1 VARNEKLE
9 ARIRS
14 ALEGVTNMAEMKMFR
29 GMALMVN
36 DKLCISAGD
45 EELMFRF
52 DPLLHDEL
60 RKQQG
65 CREMLR
71 NGKAIKGYLYVHES
85 VLKTKKDLDRWVT
98 LSLDYNK
105 SIKAAGRKKANP

>member
-9 ARIRS
+9 AQIRT
-14 ALEGVTNMAEMKMFR
+14 ALAGVAKVEEKYMFR
-29 GMALMVN
+29 GTAFIVN

-52 DPLLHDEL
+52 DPSLHESL
-60 RKQQG
+60 AKQEG

-85 VLKTKKDLDRWVT
+85 VLKTKDDWDRMVK
-98 LSLDYNK
+98 LALDYNK
-105 SIKAAGRKKANP
+105 RIKAAGKKKSTP

>member
-29 GMALMVN
+29 GMAFMVN
-36 DKLCISAGD
+36 KKLCISAGD

-52 DPLLHDEL
+52 DPSLHDSL
-60 RKQQG
+60 IKQGG

-71 NGKAIKGYLYVHES
+71 NGKAIKGYLYIHES
-85 VLKTKKDLDRWVT
+85 VLKTNEDLNRWVM
-98 LSLDYNK
+98 LALDYNK
-105 SIKAAGRKKANP
+105 RIKAASKKKSTP